1 MEIGFMY
8 SEIIL
13 IIITSLSVIVGSF
26 AFYWALRT
34 RKRQERTIY
43 TIKRENEAL
52 NYYLKTEIPQNVQD
66 RYLQNLN
73 SFNISNFDYD
83 NIDRLMFEMRKL
95 RSDIRKLNDS
105 KFQKN
110 IQTINKIDD
119 KNFNYNE
126 LIFQI
131 SNMTNIQNL
140 FELLNNQKDE
150 QFGYVKN
157 VLSDIVHTIRNP
169 SSGMRAVLEVLKLDY
184 SNDENMLEKVRD
196 LDNYIDEIE
205 NNLNAYYQISSFNT
219 SIEEEHQKLSLK
231 NELDLRG
238 KLLTISLGK
247 KIELRNRIDEI
258 ELDKNVVEILM
269 LAITCIWENA
279 ISFSKD
285 NGIITTDTS
294 LKDNI
299 LTVEIINDGPIIK
312 QELINKI
319 FEQGFSTR
327 NSTGR
332 GLAIVKQA
340 IEKSLNGIIACENI
354 GEENGVKFTIV
365 LEVKQNNE

>member
-140 FELLNNQKDE
+140 FESALSAFKQICLFNTTIKLNFKYIIQHLINNPKYKFGMMYLLN
-150 QFGYVKN
+150 FMIH
-157 VLSDIVHTIRNP
+157 IVN
-169 SSGMRAVLEVLKLDY
+169 S
-184 SNDENMLEKVRD
+184 
-196 LDNYIDEIE
+196 
-205 NNLNAYYQISSFNT
+205 
-219 SIEEEHQKLSLK
+219 EH
-231 NELDLRG
+231 
-238 KLLTISLGK
+238 
-247 KIELRNRIDEI
+247 
-258 ELDKNVVEILM
+258 
-269 LAITCIWENA
+269 
-279 ISFSKD
+279 
-285 NGIITTDTS
+285 
-294 LKDNI
+294 
-299 LTVEIINDGPIIK
+299 TVENFVDYLTKIINK
-312 QELINKI
+312 
-319 FEQGFSTR
+319 
-327 NSTGR
+327 
-332 GLAIVKQA
+332 
-340 IEKSLNGIIACENI
+340 
-354 GEENGVKFTIV
+354 
-365 LEVKQNNE
+365 